1 MPARLL
7 LTTIC
12 LILALATTEALVPAA
27 HDGHAP
33 NSFAQ
38 LIEVFQNQDKVGFI
52 SERIPNWNSNFEKQP
67 IRLERK
73 PNLNSL
79 LEKQFEKSENG
90 RNIHDI
96 HRIDVA
102 NGIKRIQANEQ
113 RKTILSQ
120 MELHSNARPAVRNNQ
135 SDNSNVQQ
143 KNNLPVFGE
152 EGFGFN
158 LLSPIP
164 GLPHQSNLGLNEDV
178 SSGGRTTFMPKLSNQ
193 QVELREE
200 EIAEEKSK
208 LEGKKENDDQTDRNV
223 DSNQELNTT
232 NRIKNYHHHKK
243 EKKSIPT
250 NPEMVE
256 LANRIRKVTANGL
269 QRGEQHINKHYAGK
283 FRPK

>member
-1 MPARLL
+1 MPTRVL

-12 LILALATTEALVPAA
+12 LIITLATTEALVPTA
-27 HDGHAP
+27 HDVHAP

-52 SERIPNWNSNFEKQP
+52 NERIPNSNSNFEKQP

-102 NGIKRIQANEQ
+102 NGIKRVQTNEQ
-113 RKTILSQ
+113 TKTILSQ
-120 MELHSNARPAVRNNQ
+120 MELHSNTQPILSNNQ

-143 KNNLPVFGE
+143 KNNLPCFGE

-164 GLPHQSNLGLNEDV
+164 GLPYQSNLGINEDI
-178 SSGGRTTFMPKLSNQ
+178 SSQGTTTLMSNLLNQ
-193 QVELREE
+193 KVKLREE
-200 EIAEEKSK
+200 EIKEEKSK
-208 LEGKKENDDQTDRNV
+208 LEEKKENNDKKDQNV
-223 DSNQELNTT
+223 DSNQELNTI
-232 NRIKNYHHHKK
+232 NSIKNYHHHKK

-256 LANRIRKVTANGL
+256 LANRIRKITANGF